1 MSSTPGQTSIDRGAV
16 TWVILWVGVLAASIS
31 GILIRYADDAPGVA
45 LSLWRCAAGSLVLLP
60 FAFRAIRAMKGRDYL
75 LPVFSG
81 ACLAAH
87 FASWITS
94 VNMTTIAASVLLVST
109 TPVFV
114 ALASR
119 WFFAER
125 FGIEVWAGIS
135 LALAGTVLIAG
146 LDLEGSSVSGN
157 VLALIGGI
165 TAAGYALAGRESRQS
180 LGILAYATVTYGAA
194 AVLLAIGCLIW
205 DVQLTG
211 YSSVTWWAI
220 AGSIVGPQLIG
231 HTLINYVLRDID
243 ATRVSVTIMAEPIIA
258 ISLAWV
264 LFDEIP
270 KALAYLGGLAILVG
284 IYLVTVPRRQPVI
297 ISE

>member
-1 MSSTPGQTSIDRGAV
+1 VSTSSGSLPTDRGWAMW
-16 TWVILWVGVLAASIS
+16 TILWVGVLAASIS

-45 LSLWRCAAGSLVLLP
+45 VSLWRCATGSLVLLP
-60 FAFRAIRAMKGRDYL
+60 FAYRGIRRMRRRDYL
-75 LPVFSG
+75 LPIFSG
-81 ACLAAH
+81 ACLAVH

-114 ALASR
+114 ALAAR
-119 WFFAER
+119 WLFKER
-125 FGIEVWAGIS
+125 LGTAVWVGIG
-135 LALAGTVLIAG
+135 LAMAGTALVAG
-146 LDLEGSSVSGN
+146 LDLGDSSITGN

-165 TAAGYALAGRESRQS
+165 SAAGYALGGRASRQS
-180 LGILAYATVTYGAA
+180 LGILEYAAVTYGAA
-194 AVLLAIGCLIW
+194 AVLLAIGSVLW
-205 DVQLTG
+205 GVELTG
-211 YSSVTWWAI
+211 YSTVTWWAI

-258 ISLAWV
+258 ISLAWF

-270 KALAYLGGLAILVG
+270 KALAYPGGLAILVG
-284 IYLVTVPRRQPVI
+284 IYMVSVPRRQPVI

>member
-1 MSSTPGQTSIDRGAV
+1 MSTRPVSLPIERGWV
-16 TWVILWVGVLAASIS
+16 TWSILWVGVLAASVS
-31 GILIRYADDAPGVA
+31 GILIRYAEEASGVA
-45 LSLWRCAAGSLVLLP
+45 LSLWRCGVGALVLLP
-60 FAFRAIRAMKGRDYL
+60 FAYRGVRAMKRSDYL
-75 LPVFSG
+75 LPIFSG

-87 FASWITS
+87 FASWVTS
-94 VNMTTIAASVLLVST
+94 INMTTIAASVLLVST

-119 WFFAER
+119 WILDER
-125 FGIEVWAGIS
+125 LVATVWFGI
-135 LALAGTVLIAG
+135 ALAMGGTVLIAG
-146 LDLEGSSVSGN
+146 LDLEDSSGMGN

-165 TAAGYALAGRESRQS
+165 TAAGYALAGRRSRQS
-180 LGILAYATVTYGAA
+180 LGILEYATVTYGAA
-194 AVLLAIGCLIW
+194 ALLLGAGCLLWRIE
-205 DVQLTG
+205 VTG

-258 ISLAWV
+258 IGMAWA
-264 LFDEIP
+264 LLDEIP
-270 KALAYLGGLAILVG
+270 KALAYPGGLAILIG
-284 IYLVTVPRRQPVI
+284 IYLVSIPRRQPVV

>member
-1 MSSTPGQTSIDRGAV
+1 M
-16 TWVILWVGVLAASIS
+16 TWVILWVGVLAASVS

-45 LSLWRCAAGSLVLLP
+45 LSLWRCAAGSLLLLP
-60 FAFRAIRAMKGRDYL
+60 FAYRGIRAMSRRDYL
-75 LPVFSG
+75 LPLLSG

-109 TPVFV
+109 TPIFV

-119 WFFAER
+119 WLFTEH
-125 FGIEVWAGIS
+125 FGIEVWSGIG
-135 LALAGTVLIAG
+135 LALAGTALIAG
-146 LDLEGSSVSGN
+146 LDLEGSSAVGN

-165 TAAGYALAGRESRQS
+165 AGAGYALAGRESRQS

-205 DVQLTG
+205 EVQLTG
-211 YSSVTWWAI
+211 YSPVTWWAI

-284 IYLVTVPRRQPVI
+284 IYLVTVPRHQPVI

>member
-1 MSSTPGQTSIDRGAV
+1 MSLSDYTLPAV
-16 TWVILWVGVLAASIS
+16 
-31 GILIRYADDAPGVA
+31 
-45 LSLWRCAAGSLVLLP
+45 
-60 FAFRAIRAMKGRDYL
+60 
-75 LPVFSG
+75 SG
-81 ACLAAH
+81 ACLAIH
-87 FASWITS
+87 FASWVTS

-119 WFFAER
+119 WIFNER
-125 FGIEVWAGIS
+125 LDLAVWAGIALS
-135 LALAGTVLIAG
+135 LGGTVLIAG
-146 LDLEGSSVSGN
+146 LDLSGSSGLGN

-165 TAAGYALAGRESRQS
+165 SAAGYALGGRRSRQS
-180 LGILAYATVTYGAA
+180 LGILEYATITYGTA
-194 AVLLAIGCLIW
+194 AVLLAVGCLLW
-205 DVQLTG
+205 SVPVAG
-211 YSSVTWWAI
+211 YRSETWWAI
-220 AGSIVGPQLIG
+220 VASIVGPQLIG

-270 KALAYLGGLAILVG
+270 RTLAYLGGLAILVG
-284 IYLVTVPRRQPVI
+284 IYMVSVPRREPVI

>member
-1 MSSTPGQTSIDRGAV
+1 MSNPTGSLSIGRGPI
-16 TWVILWVGVLAASIS
+16 TWGILWVGVLAASVS

-45 LSLWRCAAGSLVLLP
+45 LSLWRCAAGSLLLLP
-60 FAFRAIRAMKGRDYL
+60 FAYRGIRVMRRRDYL
-75 LPVFSG
+75 LPLLSG

-109 TPVFV
+109 TPIFV

-119 WFFAER
+119 WLFTER
-125 FGIEVWAGIS
+125 FGIEVWTGIG
-135 LALAGTVLIAG
+135 LALAGTALIAG
-146 LDLEGSSVSGN
+146 LDLEGSSAVGN

-165 TAAGYALAGRESRQS
+165 AGAGYALAGRESRQS

>member
-1 MSSTPGQTSIDRGAV
+1 MSNPTGSLSIGRGPV
-16 TWVILWVGVLAASIS
+16 TWVILWVGVLAASVS

-45 LSLWRCAAGSLVLLP
+45 LSLWRCAAGSLLLLP
-60 FAFRAIRAMKGRDYL
+60 FAYRGIRAMRRRDYL
-75 LPVFSG
+75 LPLLSG

-109 TPVFV
+109 TPIFV

-119 WFFAER
+119 WLFTER
-125 FGIEVWAGIS
+125 FGIEVWTGIG
-135 LALAGTVLIAG
+135 LALAGTALVAG
-146 LDLEGSSVSGN
+146 LDLEGSSALGN

-165 TAAGYALAGRESRQS
+165 AGAGYALAGRESRQS

-194 AVLLAIGCLIW
+194 AVLLAIGSLIW

-211 YSSVTWWAI
+211 YSAVTWWAI